1 MQSSYGISILVAIL
15 LLIAS
20 WTISGFNIVPLL
32 SATLAIVPWEAIT
45 KREEAS
51 YANLVALLPL
61 CFYMGFP
68 PDVVLTNIGIVA
80 VTSLVLMVVKEY
92 INLFD
97 FGTPVKNQMHISYA
111 PAVSSKVTYA
121 DGTSKDVLKCA
132 NEKQC
137 PSGLKCTTGSL
148 VNLSENECKKSWEN
162 VYTPALCNISHTRCA
177 SNTDCP
183 QNEVCDKPTCMKRFC
198 GKNKKCWAECRK

>member
-1 MQSSYGISILVAIL
+1 MGSHYKKGRSIVRKPCCPPTPLFLHGLSSRRCTDQYWYCCGDL
-15 LLIAS
+15 
-20 WTISGFNIVPLL
+20 
-32 SATLAIVPWEAIT
+32 
-45 KREEAS
+45 
-51 YANLVALLPL
+51 
-61 CFYMGFP
+61 
-68 PDVVLTNIGIVA
+68 
-80 VTSLVLMVVKEY
+80 LVLMVVKEY

-121 DGTSKDVLKCA
+121 DGTSRDVLKCA

-148 VNLSENECKKSWEN
+148 VNLSENECKKSWGN

-183 QNEVCDKPTCMKRFC
+183 QNEVCDKPTCMKRFLRKEQKVLGRMSKVKKNVIPKKY
-198 GKNKKCWAECRK
+198 GKH